1 MRAESS
7 SEKQTLTQ
15 PRAIVREVRARW
27 TILNK
32 EQNEMSR
39 TRFPLVAAVAVIV
52 AAAVA
57 VIVATSGA
65 STTKRQPSVT
75 AGSAISVKQ
84 TALGPT
90 LVDANGRTLYLFE
103 GDRPNVSTLSAA
115 GQAIWP
121 PFTATTTPRA
131 LSGALAVR
139 IGTVTQ
145 PSGGAQVT
153 YNGHPLYYYVGD
165 HSPGQTSGQGLNQ
178 FGALWYV
185 LGPRGKAVTSSASSS
200 PASASGA
207 GSSSYGY

>member
-1 MRAESS
+1 
-7 SEKQTLTQ
+7 
-15 PRAIVREVRARW
+15 
-27 TILNK
+27 
-32 EQNEMSR
+32 MSR
-39 TRFPLVAAVAVIV
+39 TRFPLVAAVAVVV

-65 STTKRQPSVT
+65 STTKPRSTV
-75 AGSAISVKQ
+75 AAASAISVKQ
-84 TALGPT
+84 TSLGPT

-103 GDRPNVSTLSAA
+103 ADRPNVSTLSAA

-121 PFTATTTPRA
+121 PLTATTTPRA
-131 LSGALAVR
+131 LSGATAGR

-145 PSGGAQVT
+145 TGGGAQVT

-165 HSPGQTSGQGLNQ
+165 HSPGQTNGQGLNQ

-185 LGPRGKAVTSSASSS
+185 LGPGGNAVTSAPSS
-200 PASASGA
+200 PAPASGS

>member
-1 MRAESS
+1 
-7 SEKQTLTQ
+7 
-15 PRAIVREVRARW
+15 
-27 TILNK
+27 
-32 EQNEMSR
+32 
-39 TRFPLVAAVAVIV
+39 VAAVAVVV

-65 STTKRQPSVT
+65 STAKPHPIVD
-75 AGSAISVKQ
+75 AASAISVKQ
-84 TALGPT
+84 TSLGPT

-121 PFTATTTPRA
+121 PFTASTAPRA
-131 LSGALAVR
+131 LSGAVAGR
-139 IGTVTQ
+139 IGTVAQ
-145 PSGGAQVT
+145 PGGGAQVI

-185 LGPRGKAVTSSASSS
+185 LGPAGNAVTSASTS
-200 PASASGA
+200 PAPT

>member
-1 MRAESS
+1 
-7 SEKQTLTQ
+7 
-15 PRAIVREVRARW
+15 
-27 TILNK
+27 
-32 EQNEMSR
+32 MSR
-39 TRFPLVAAVAVIV
+39 TRFPLVAAVAAVV
-52 AAAVA
+52 AAAIA

-65 STTKRQPSVT
+65 STTKPHPSV
-75 AGSAISVKQ
+75 AAASAISVRQ
-84 TALGPT
+84 TSLGAT

-131 LSGALAVR
+131 VSGALAGR

-145 PSGGAQVT
+145 PGGGGQVT

-165 HSPGQTSGQGLNQ
+165 HSSGQTSGQGLNQ

-185 LGPRGKAVTSSASSS
+185 LGPGGNAVTSSSAS
-200 PASASGA
+200 PATASGP